1 MGRTLPTFTERA
13 DALFHE
19 WRPFRRALRRE
30 DQEVF
35 DTLLSDVRRHAQAG
49 AVLSPLDPW
58 PILLLSM
65 LIEERKA
72 RLSLLQQVERLEKER
87 ISDGRLS

>member
-13 DALFHE
+13 DALFLE
-19 WRPFRRALRRE
+19 WSPFRRALRRE

-49 AVLSPLDPW
+49 TALSPLDPW
-58 PILLLSM
+58 PVLLLSM
-65 LIEERKA
+65 LIEERKG
-72 RLSLLQQVERLEKER
+72 RLSLLRQVERLEKEKIR
-87 ISDGRLS
+87 DALPS